1 MLPLITASFLVGQ
14 VDIGAIDGKFLPS
27 PAPGQPAGG
36 NRSGPGWTGGWTQ
49 EGPGYPVDNGARSRY
64 LRDVTPVRRVSR
76 ALFLRGAGLA
86 ARAARA
92 AAAWHCDA
100 KRGYGEFMNLATG
113 EPARPARSLVTRAH
127 FPAAR
132 RDVRRLRQ
140 PA

>member
-14 VDIGAIDGKFLPS
+14 VDIGAINGKFLPS

-64 LRDVTPVRRVSR
+64 PRDVTPVRRVSR
-76 ALFLRGAGLA
+76 ALFRSHP
-86 ARAARA
+86 ARAAPQASA
-92 AAAWHCDA
+92 AKVQHYDV

-113 EPARPARSLVTRAH
+113 EPRCRPGRWPRVPA
-127 FPAAR
+127 FPPPAATA
-132 RDVRRLRQ
+132 V
-140 PA
+140 A